1 MTGDALPKWKIVLKL
16 SFCGIITV
24 AAVLGSYF
32 VLRAFHKF
40 RNLRTASNNIL
51 VSLSIADGLLAIPM
65 ILDIIL
71 LCLQLY
77 NVGNCSLLKEVSG
90 TVTLFLLSVITLH
103 LTLMSSER
111 FIAIRFALRYHII
124 VTKRRARFVS
134 IAMWLWALVI
144 VIALPWTLRTPGRKD
159 SREFCREMHPD
170 SDKAKELSIRWHL
183 VFTAASMFLFP
194 LLIIIC
200 SYTYIFI
207 VSYKQRQRVRKQGR
221 DFPGMPTIK
230 HEMKGARTLAIVVA
244 LCLLS
249 IIPILVVTSLRVFWA
264 KLLAGHSHQK
274 LLQHIVYKVAM
285 FLNASCNPLIYGWRN
300 EEFRNAFRKMI
311 HSSHLDCCRC
321 LRYSYLMIRAFHKF
335 HSLRTAYNVIL
346 VSLSTA
352 DGLLAIPLIFGIV
365 QMSLRLLN
373 GSNAECSS
381 GPLGKITSTSSFF
394 LISVIILHFALISV
408 ERLIAVKFALGYHTI
423 VINLRSL
430 IVALAMWVFFATV
443 TITFATTLVANSGDF
458 ERFRQA
464 MDPHCKNPEDPLDHY
479 LNPLIKE
486 LLIFLVMHLLVILLV
501 IILCSYGYIFIV
513 SYKQRKN
520 IRGQNNIPGMA
531 T

>member
-1 MTGDALPKWKIVLKL
+1 MSKNCLTGDALPNWKIILKL

-51 VSLSIADGLLAIPM
+51 VSLSIADGLIAIPL

-71 LCLQLY
+71 Y
-77 NVGNCSLLKEVSG
+77 NVGNRNLKEVSG
-90 TVTLFLLSVITLH
+90 TVTLFLLSVIVLH
-103 LTLMSSER
+103 LSLMSSER
-111 FIAIRFALRYHII
+111 FIAIKFALRYQAI
-124 VTKRRARFVS
+124 VTKRRARIVS

-144 VIALPWTLRTPGRKD
+144 VIALPWTLYGTTGHKD
-159 SREFCREMHPD
+159 YREFLIGMHPD
-170 SDKAKELSIRWHL
+170 SDKAQELHIRWHL
-183 VFTAASMFLFP
+183 VFTAASMFLVP

-221 DFPGMPTIK
+221 DFPGIPTVK

-300 EEFRNAFRKMI
+300 EEFRNAFRKM
-311 HSSHLDCCRC
+311 LKCC
-321 LRYSYLMIRAFHKF
+321 
-335 HSLRTAYNVIL
+335 
-346 VSLSTA
+346 
-352 DGLLAIPLIFGIV
+352 
-365 QMSLRLLN
+365 
-373 GSNAECSS
+373 
-381 GPLGKITSTSSFF
+381 
-394 LISVIILHFALISV
+394 
-408 ERLIAVKFALGYHTI
+408 
-423 VINLRSL
+423 
-430 IVALAMWVFFATV
+430 
-443 TITFATTLVANSGDF
+443 
-458 ERFRQA
+458 
-464 MDPHCKNPEDPLDHY
+464 
-479 LNPLIKE
+479 
-486 LLIFLVMHLLVILLV
+486 
-501 IILCSYGYIFIV
+501 
-513 SYKQRKN
+513 
-520 IRGQNNIPGMA
+520 
-531 T
+531 